1 MRSIFLLLFFFCAEF
16 IYAQQAEHLI
26 VITTDGF
33 RWQDLFNGMDTSLA
47 NNKTYNED
55 DSSKLFAKYYSTSL
69 KERRQKLMPFLW
81 TVINEQG
88 QIYGNRSYDTKV
100 NNANPFWFSYPGYS
114 EIFTGFV
121 DTAINT
127 NEYQP
132 NPNTTILDFFQQQP
146 NLKNKVAAFGAWEVF
161 NNILNEKRAS
171 FPIIAGFD
179 KTGTINVS
187 SNQLLIDEMLSNSY
201 KPFDNVECLDV
212 FTHYAAF
219 NYLKEK
225 KPSMLYISYGET
237 DEWAHAGKYKSYL
250 NAANQVDKWIE
261 QIWNYI
267 QQDPYYKNKTAL
279 LITTDHGRGDYI
291 KSQWTSHGK
300 KIKGS
305 DEIWFALL
313 GPGIPAKGEI
323 KANQQFFQEQFAQTM
338 ARLLGLTFKANHP
351 IAAPIPYIK

>member
-1 MRSIFLLLFFFCAEF
+1 MRSLFLLFFFFCSVF
-16 IYAQQAEHLI
+16 TYAQQAEHLI
-26 VITTDGF
+26 IITTDGF
-33 RWQDLFNGMDTSLA
+33 RWQELFTGMDTALA

-55 DSSKLFAKYYSTSL
+55 DSSKLFTKYYSVIL
-69 KERRQKLMPFLW
+69 KDRRQKLMPFLW
-81 TVINEQG
+81 SVINEQG
-88 QIYGNRSYDTKV
+88 QIYGNRAFDNKV

-121 DTAINT
+121 DTAINS
-127 NEYQP
+127 NEHPP
-132 NPNTTILDFFQQQP
+132 NSNTTILDFLQQQP
-146 NLKNKVAAFGAWEVF
+146 NLKNKVAAFGAWEAF
-161 NNILNEKRAS
+161 NNILNDKRAT
-171 FPIIAGFD
+171 FPVIAGFE
-179 KTGTINVS
+179 KSGKINPS
-187 SNQLLIDEMLSNSY
+187 TNQLLIDQILTNSY
-201 KPFDNVECLDV
+201 KPFDYAECLDV

-225 KPSMLYISYGET
+225 KPSVLYISYGET

-261 QIWNYI
+261 EIWNYI

-291 KSQWTSHGK
+291 KNQWTSHGK
-300 KIKGS
+300 KIVGS
-305 DEIWFALL
+305 DEIWFAIL

-338 ARLLGLTFKANHP
+338 AKLLGLTFKANHA
-351 IAAPIPYIK
+351 IAAPIPYAK